1 MLPLSTLGPPWGQLR
16 DKARLEERAGL
27 GAESRQQSQG
37 RELYSPQNLTPAL
50 VALDLRP
57 YPSGETERRSVE
69 PFPSH

>member
-27 GAESRQQSQG
+27 GAEFRQQSQG
-37 RELYSPQNLTPAL
+37 RELSSPQNLTPAL